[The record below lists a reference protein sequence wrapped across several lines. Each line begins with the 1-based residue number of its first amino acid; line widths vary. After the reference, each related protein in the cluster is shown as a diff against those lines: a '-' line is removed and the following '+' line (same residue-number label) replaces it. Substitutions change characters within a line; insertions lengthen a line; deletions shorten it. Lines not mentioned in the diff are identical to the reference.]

1 MDKYADLITQ
11 VKVRMFKRV
20 PFTLYNYVSEESGF
34 LHMLSK
40 KGYDNDI
47 DNLEC
52 LQIEIIDDEKKNI
65 KKGVNGRFD
74 AFSKYIEERTD
85 NTMNVFIM
93 KQYGC
98 VFVVKPKNTTSPFF
112 TFLLS
117 PTKIP
122 NHGNHLFYNLNRIL
136 PEHLFHPCNN

>member
-1 MDKYADLITQ
+1 MNKYDDLITQ

-20 PFTLYNYVSEESGF
+20 PFTLYNYVSEESAF

-52 LQIEIIDDEKKNI
+52 LQIEITDDEKKNI

-74 AFSKYIEERTD
+74 AFAKYIEERTD

-98 VFVVKPKNTTSPFF
+98 VFVVKPKNT
-112 TFLLS
+112 
-117 PTKIP
+117 
-122 NHGNHLFYNLNRIL
+122 IL
-136 PEHLFHPCNN
+136 I

>member
-1 MDKYADLITQ
+1 MGKYDDLITQ

-20 PFTLYNYVSEESGF
+20 PFTLYNYVSEESAF

-52 LQIEIIDDEKKNI
+52 LQIEITDDEKKNI

-74 AFSKYIEERTD
+74 AFLKYIDEHTD
-85 NTMNVFIM
+85 NTMGVFIM

-98 VFVVKPKNTTSPFF
+98 VFVVRPKGIC
-112 TFLLS
+112 L
-117 PTKIP
+117 
-122 NHGNHLFYNLNRIL
+122 
-136 PEHLFHPCNN
+136 

>member
-1 MDKYADLITQ
+1 MYKYDDLITQ

-34 LHMLSK
+34 LHMLGK

-47 DNLEC
+47 DSLEC
-52 LQIEIIDDEKKNI
+52 LHIEITDAEKQNI
-65 KKGVNGRFD
+65 KKGINGRFD
-74 AFSKYIEERTD
+74 DFSRYIEERTD

-98 VFVVKPKNTTSPFF
+98 VFVVKPKNT
-112 TFLLS
+112 
-117 PTKIP
+117 
-122 NHGNHLFYNLNRIL
+122 IL
-136 PEHLFHPCNN
+136 I

>member
-1 MDKYADLITQ
+1 MNKYDDLITQ

-20 PFTLYNYVSEESGF
+20 PFTLYNYVSEESAF

-52 LQIEIIDDEKKNI
+52 LQIEITDDEKKNI

-74 AFSKYIEERTD
+74 AFSKYIEEHTD
-85 NTMNVFIM
+85 NTMCVFIM
-93 KQYGC
+93 KQYLC
-98 VFVVKPKNTTSPFF
+98 FFVVKQKGIC
-112 TFLLS
+112 L
-117 PTKIP
+117 
-122 NHGNHLFYNLNRIL
+122 
-136 PEHLFHPCNN
+136 

>member
-1 MDKYADLITQ
+1 MENTQIDNVTDSNLKLFCDIFIIILFFNFKMDKYDDLITQ
-11 VKVRMFKRV
+11 VKVRKFKRV

-52 LQIEIIDDEKKNI
+52 LQIEITDDEKKDI
-65 KKGVNGRFD
+65 KKGINGRFD
-74 AFSKYIEERTD
+74 DFSQYIEERTD

-98 VFVVKPKNTTSPFF
+98 VFVVKPKNT
-112 TFLLS
+112 
-117 PTKIP
+117 
-122 NHGNHLFYNLNRIL
+122 IL
-136 PEHLFHPCNN
+136 T

>member
-1 MDKYADLITQ
+1 
-11 VKVRMFKRV
+11 
-20 PFTLYNYVSEESGF
+20 
-34 LHMLSK
+34 MLSK

-52 LQIEIIDDEKKNI
+52 LQIEITDDEKKNI

-98 VFVVKPKNTTSPFF
+98 VFVVKPKNT
-112 TFLLS
+112 
-117 PTKIP
+117 
-122 NHGNHLFYNLNRIL
+122 IL
-136 PEHLFHPCNN
+136 I